1 VAGLWAFEERPKLAA
16 RPAAISHQPCI
27 TWAHRAA
34 PGTGFPATLLVACR
48 MRRRM
53 LVLDLSPSPHPL
65 PRPTPLLLL
74 PLGDDRA
81 AVALDDLTPE
91 EVLAELLSRGVAV
104 RGSRV
109 VEA

>member
-1 VAGLWAFEERPKLAA
+1 
-16 RPAAISHQPCI
+16 
-27 TWAHRAA
+27 
-34 PGTGFPATLLVACR
+34 

-53 LVLDLSPSPHPL
+53 LVLDLSPSTGPP
-65 PRPTPLLLL
+65 PRPTPLVLL
-74 PLGDDRA
+74 PLGENRA

-104 RGSRV
+104 KGSRV

>member
-1 VAGLWAFEERPKLAA
+1 M
-16 RPAAISHQPCI
+16 I
-27 TWAHRAA
+27 
-34 PGTGFPATLLVACR
+34 
-48 MRRRM
+48 RRI
-53 LVLDLSPSPHPL
+53 LVLELWPSSRPM

-74 PLGDDRA
+74 PLGENRA
-81 AVALDDLTPE
+81 AVALDDLSPE

>member
-1 VAGLWAFEERPKLAA
+1 
-16 RPAAISHQPCI
+16 
-27 TWAHRAA
+27 
-34 PGTGFPATLLVACR
+34 

-53 LVLDLSPSPHPL
+53 LVLDLGPMAGPF
-65 PRPTPLLLL
+65 PRPTPLVLL
-74 PLGDDRA
+74 PLGENRA
-81 AVALDDLTPE
+81 AVALDDLSPE

>member
-1 VAGLWAFEERPKLAA
+1 
-16 RPAAISHQPCI
+16 
-27 TWAHRAA
+27 
-34 PGTGFPATLLVACR
+34 

-53 LVLDLSPSPHPL
+53 LIIDLSPSPHFL

-74 PLGDDRA
+74 PLGGNRA
-81 AVALDDLTPE
+81 AVALDDLSPE
-91 EVLAELLSRGVAV
+91 EVLAELLSRGIAV

>member
-1 VAGLWAFEERPKLAA
+1 
-16 RPAAISHQPCI
+16 
-27 TWAHRAA
+27 
-34 PGTGFPATLLVACR
+34 

-53 LVLDLSPSPHPL
+53 LVLDLFPSTLPM

-74 PLGDDRA
+74 PLGDNRA
-81 AVALDDLTPE
+81 AVALDDQSPE
-91 EVLAELLSRGVAV
+91 EVLAELLARGVAV

>member
-1 VAGLWAFEERPKLAA
+1 
-16 RPAAISHQPCI
+16 
-27 TWAHRAA
+27 
-34 PGTGFPATLLVACR
+34 

-53 LVLDLSPSPHPL
+53 LVLDLFPSSLPL

-74 PLGDDRA
+74 PLGDNRA
-81 AVALDDLTPE
+81 AVALDDLSPE

>member
-1 VAGLWAFEERPKLAA
+1 
-16 RPAAISHQPCI
+16 
-27 TWAHRAA
+27 
-34 PGTGFPATLLVACR
+34 

-53 LVLDLSPSPHPL
+53 LVLDLFPTSLPL

-74 PLGDDRA
+74 PLGDNRA
-81 AVALDDLTPE
+81 AVALVDQSPE

-109 VEA
+109 IEA

>member
-1 VAGLWAFEERPKLAA
+1 
-16 RPAAISHQPCI
+16 
-27 TWAHRAA
+27 
-34 PGTGFPATLLVACR
+34 

-53 LVLDLSPSPHPL
+53 LVLDLSPSAGPL
-65 PRPTPLLLL
+65 PRPTPLVLL
-74 PLGDDRA
+74 PLGENRA

>member
-1 VAGLWAFEERPKLAA
+1 
-16 RPAAISHQPCI
+16 
-27 TWAHRAA
+27 
-34 PGTGFPATLLVACR
+34 

-53 LVLDLSPSPHPL
+53 LVLDLSPTTGPL
-65 PRPTPLLLL
+65 PRPTPLVLL
-74 PLGDDRA
+74 PLGENRA

-104 RGSRV
+104 KGSRV

>member
-1 VAGLWAFEERPKLAA
+1 MSDPVPIPARQLRDLA
-16 RPAAISHQPCI
+16 PMS
-27 TWAHRAA
+27 
-34 PGTGFPATLLVACR
+34 
-48 MRRRM
+48 RRI
-53 LVLDLSPSPHPL
+53 LVLDLWPASPPM

-74 PLGDDRA
+74 PLGGDRA
-81 AVALDDLTPE
+81 AVALDDLSAE